1 MFAKVF
7 VLLLDRSLKIFSLL
21 DNNKSDS
28 IRSPSVWQEIEFS
41 VWVPG
46 NIETHCTVCCIS
58 DLSYLCWPP
67 VLEARSTA
75 LRTVTISSSLAR
87 SYQVFTWRR
96 HPRLRGGERD
106 LARSAS
112 TARRPGAWP
121 HQDGETWPWLSQLG
135 GGGDSKS
142 PLSLWRPLTMANF
155 THNPAP
161 ASPFKMRFRNMIF
174 DLKKATPLLLTAT
187 LRTEKLFLVQWAGSI
202 CDQGNSNTIS
212 PPPKY
217 HHDHHPDDVFPERDL
232 SPE

>member
-1 MFAKVF
+1 MGSWKYRNP
-7 VLLLDRSLKIFSLL
+7 LYSLL
-21 DNNKSDS
+21 HLWSL
-28 IRSPSVWQEIEFS
+28 I
-41 VWVPG
+41 
-46 NIETHCTVCCIS
+46 
-58 DLSYLCWPP
+58 P
-67 VLEARSTA
+67 VLAARPGGQVHRAEDSHYQLQPRPVIPGLHLEAAPEVTRRRARPREVSLDCEEAWLMTSSGWWDMA
-75 LRTVTISSSLAR
+75 VTVTI
-87 SYQVFTWRR
+87 RR
-96 HPRLRGGERD
+96 RGRFK
-106 LARSAS
+106 
-112 TARRPGAWP
+112 T
-121 HQDGETWPWLSQLG
+121 
-135 GGGDSKS
+135 
-142 PLSLWRPLTMANF
+142 PLSLWRLANF